1 MMPVLSAILPIVV
14 ILVLG
19 KIVASRQILTE
30 EGWRGL
36 ESVTYFVLFPAL
48 IINKLAVADF
58 TNVDWRMPGAL
69 IGAQLVMAILSVALG
84 KGLRYSGERL
94 GVLVQSGVRWNTFI
108 ALAIAQNLMGPT
120 GLALVAVAAA
130 AMIPTANGLSILAL
144 AGFSNSSMNVGSLL
158 RQVFLNPLIVACAI
172 GLGLN
177 QSGLGLPQIA
187 FDVFDILSQAT
198 IAIGLLATGAHIRL
212 NGHNMSVGTII
223 GWSVFRLLGLPL
235 VAGAFALALSV
246 PPSILLVILI
256 ATAVPTA
263 SNGAIL
269 ARQLNGDV
277 QLAANLIAFQTIF
290 ALASVAAILRF
301 AEMFNP

>member
-19 KIVASRQILTE
+19 KIVASRQILTD

-36 ESVTYFVLFPAL
+36 ESATYYVLFPAL

-69 IGAQLVMAILSVALG
+69 IGAQLVMALLSVALG
-84 KGLRYSGERL
+84 KGLNQSGDRL

-144 AGFSNSSMNVGSLL
+144 TGFSNSSMNVGSLL
-158 RQVFLNPLIVACAI
+158 QQVFLNPLIIACAI

-212 NGHNMSVGTII
+212 SGQNMSVGTVV
-223 GWSVFRLLGLPL
+223 GWSVFRLLGLPI
-235 VAGAFALALSV
+235 VAGALAFALAV
-246 PPSILLVILI
+246 PPSIFLVILI

-290 ALASVAAILRF
+290 ALASVTALLWVADMINL
-301 AEMFNP
+301 